1 MMLNKI
7 KARLTSKTYIA
18 AVTMGVITAI
28 EINSPLLSTLLP
40 PEQRPYL
47 LALWPVIMMTLR
59 EITKTSVDEK

>member
-1 MMLNKI
+1 MMFDKI

-18 AVTMGVITAI
+18 AATMAVLTAI
-28 EINSPLLSTLLP
+28 EINSPLLSKLLP

-59 EITKTSVDEK
+59 EITKTSVDNK